1 MTHQRLGDAAS
12 LSSLNPYFHYRMIG
26 QGRSFLTSDVYLG
39 CLDIRKVIQTSLAV
53 LPLPLRKEKQL

>member
-1 MTHQRLGDAAS
+1 
-12 LSSLNPYFHYRMIG
+12 MIG